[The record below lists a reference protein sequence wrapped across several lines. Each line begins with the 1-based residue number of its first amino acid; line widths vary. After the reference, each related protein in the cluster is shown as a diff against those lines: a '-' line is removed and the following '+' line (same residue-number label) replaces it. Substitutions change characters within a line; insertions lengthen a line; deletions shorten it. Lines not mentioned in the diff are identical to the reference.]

1 MSFSKILKNGKFLN
15 SLLIFLCIYV
25 IFLFS
30 KETKKE
36 IRNYKHIINL
46 SKNFRTDF
54 TVDTTAT
61 LPYVSGSTLIL
72 YSDYIY
78 DDHVKNVDQSIEQ
91 MKPGD
96 VILVKIDL
104 IDEFFTKI
112 FIKLTK
118 PFILITHQG
127 DYSTDIKHAKY
138 LNDSKLLVWFGQ
150 NPAFTHPKFIPMP
163 IGFENTF
170 WHPEKINFIRK
181 VKTNELIPWHER
193 KYLLYLNFNSGT
205 NPGSREYL
213 NNFLKNF
220 PNVLIS
226 GRVNYATYLKHLE
239 NSKYVLCP
247 RGHGLDTHRFY
258 ETVLMGSIP
267 VVENSTLY
275 PIQKETSVLVL
286 NSFRNLT
293 TKILENPQKYVNNLK
308 FSKEILFM
316 DYWWKKVEKIRKDF

>member
-1 MSFSKILKNGKFLN
+1 MRRE
-15 SLLIFLCIYV
+15 IYV
-25 IFLFS
+25 HKRVID
-30 KETKKE
+30 
-36 IRNYKHIINL
+36 L

-54 TVDTTAT
+54 TLDNTAT
-61 LPYVSGSTLIL
+61 LPYVSGSTLLL

-78 DDHVKNVDQSIEQ
+78 DDHVRNVEPSINK
-91 MKPGD
+91 MHPGD

-104 IDEFFTKI
+104 IDDFFTKV
-112 FIKLTK
+112 FVKLKK
-118 PFILITHQG
+118 PFLLITHQG

-138 LNDSKLLVWFGQ
+138 LDDSKLLAWFGQ
-150 NPAFTHPKFIPMP
+150 NPGFTHPKHIPIP

-170 WHPEKINFIRK
+170 WHPRHISFIRN

-213 NNFLKNF
+213 NNYFKNF
-220 PNVLIS
+220 TNVLIS
-226 GRVNYATYLKHLE
+226 GRVSYDVFLSHLE

-247 RGHGLDTHRFY
+247 RGNGLDTHRFY

-275 PIQKETSVLVL
+275 PIHKETSVLIL
-286 NSFRNLT
+286 DNFRNLT
-293 TKILENPQKYVNNLK
+293 TKILENPQKYVNNLD
-308 FSKEILFM
+308 FSREILYM
-316 DYWWKKVEKIRKDF
+316 NYWWKKVENFRENL